1 MIRFHCGQC
10 RQALEAH
17 SEDVSRPAVCP
28 CCGRA
33 FTVPPSSSR
42 SDDEVGRLV
51 SPPPGGAAPA
61 APSGR
66 PLVLD
71 ALPVEPEDLP
81 APRSARSREA
91 RGRRFPG
98 KVIRTF
104 GGNRS
109 WAVLAGVVGAA
120 NLALCL
126 SVVTWGVLMLTG
138 HLAPVKDPTGMA
150 IVGVLFGCFT
160 VGCFFLA
167 ARSWGA
173 EAVVTE
179 TGLGVAYPFSAP
191 TFYPWEKIRAVY
203 ENNRHHMATFVAF
216 SPSAKNYRL
225 RIVPFRGSSH
235 WLSSYCFSAISE
247 LSEVAQQEMVRVCLP
262 ELRARLRDGEEV
274 RFGPVSLDDRG
285 LTYRDD
291 LYRWGELGG
300 VRIDTDS
307 LCVVGSR
314 RGDVW
319 CKVPLHEV
327 PNPRLLKKLM
337 EDYLDGR
344 EG

>member
-1 MIRFHCGQC
+1 MIRFHCGKC
-10 RQALEAH
+10 RQVLKAYP
-17 SEDVSRPAVCP
+17 EDASRPAACP

-33 FTVPPSSSR
+33 LTVPPSSSR

-51 SPPPGGAAPA
+51 LPSPGVA
-61 APSGR
+61 APSGG

-71 ALPVEPEDLP
+71 ALMVEPEDPP
-81 APRSARSREA
+81 APRSARCRA
-91 RGRRFPG
+91 AQGDRFPG

-109 WAVLAGVVGAA
+109 WAVLVGLVGAA

-126 SVVTWGVLMLTG
+126 LVVTGAVLMLTG
-138 HLAPVKDPTGMA
+138 QLDSVKDPTGMVV
-150 IVGVLFGCFT
+150 VGVMCACFA
-160 VGCFFLA
+160 VGSFFLA

-179 TGLGVAYPFSAP
+179 TGLGVVYPFSAP

-203 ENNRHHMATFVAF
+203 ENNRHHMATFIAF
-216 SPSAKNYRL
+216 SPSARNNRL
-225 RIVPFRGSSH
+225 QIVPFRGSSH
-235 WLSSYCFSAISE
+235 WLSSYYFSAISE
-247 LSEVAQQEMVRVCLP
+247 LSEAAQQEMVRVCLP

-285 LTYRDD
+285 LYYRND

-300 VRIDTDS
+300 VWIDADS
-307 LCVVGSR
+307 LCVVGPR

-327 PNPRLLKKLM
+327 PNPRLLRELM
-337 EDYLDGR
+337 DEYLDGR
-344 EG
+344 KG